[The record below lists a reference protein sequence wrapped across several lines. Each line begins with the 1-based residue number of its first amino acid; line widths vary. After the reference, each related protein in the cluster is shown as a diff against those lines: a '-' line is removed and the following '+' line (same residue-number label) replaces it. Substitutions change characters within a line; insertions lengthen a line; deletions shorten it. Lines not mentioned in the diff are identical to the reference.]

1 MKAEDYR
8 KRLIELQQALINFEL
23 DPEITDYR
31 ENSLED
37 SFLLKASKAIEKEV
51 GSLIDSI
58 EHARKPNEEKGTI
71 EQRGERYYLNDIQL
85 KEGTVIEAELTH
97 PETGETYLYCTEIEK
112 CLCSYYMKVF
122 EDIPL
127 KGLKARILW

>member
-1 MKAEDYR
+1 MTAEEYR

-23 DPEITDYR
+23 NSKITEYR
-31 ENSLED
+31 GNSLEG
-37 SFLLKASKAIEKEV
+37 SFLLKASKRIGAEV
-51 GSLIDSI
+51 ESLINSI

-85 KEGTVIEAELTH
+85 REGTVIEAELTH